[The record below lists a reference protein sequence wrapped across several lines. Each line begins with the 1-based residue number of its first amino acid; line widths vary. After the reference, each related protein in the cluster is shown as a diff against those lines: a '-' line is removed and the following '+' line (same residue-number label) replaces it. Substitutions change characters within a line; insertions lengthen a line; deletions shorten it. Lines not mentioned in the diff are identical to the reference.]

1 MFLAVQKKKTVKKTK
16 KPKVEPKQEIQQ
28 PDSYF
33 ITMLVGYLV
42 LLVGIVLLLGCVT
55 ISIAGEKE
63 NWLGPAL
70 GGAFPSFMTFLF
82 GRVAVVVFTASLILW
97 GLFIAVASLRTKLL
111 RFAIGLS
118 LLAVDLSFLLSLK
131 NFGMKSVSND
141 ALSMSGGVLGEF
153 FLQNLAIPV
162 FGRVS
167 CVAPLIG
174 LVIALGLIL
183 VLSFGVRPRH
193 FRFVAQ
199 TMRYVSS
206 VFGQRRSLGTI
217 EVETVEFP
225 EIKPDK
231 KAVEKKPLRRGVVME
246 DETMIFV
253 PDDVKTRRR
262 GKVEPFNGRHNWLT
276 DELDVSRSD
285 MQTRVGNGTLAGRP
299 YNGAGMDAV
308 GVQGNAA
315 AGLPQLPKAPVADPR
330 DMQRTMNDAT
340 LGDGVYEDPEI
351 RRLEEELRL
360 NERHM
365 NALQILEIKERISA
379 LRRARDLIDWEKGHR
394 GRMQVKGDVRRTA
407 GSETVDAAG
416 AAGLSPR
423 LTSERTV
430 VEQTPMPKSAKK
442 ASAAAKKASA
452 NEANNADAELL
463 DTVPVRGGAN
473 SFDATMRADEATL
486 RGPATLSDSVE
497 ERAAIHAEELLGGD
511 GAYVEDFPGSPAVDD
526 DETFAP
532 VVVTADEVGEDPEFD
547 EPVPSSR
554 GAGGRASTKPVAK
567 PAASKPIPSAPAA
580 SFDKYKVP
588 EIAKILDTHET
599 QTADYTEEEL
609 NAIGKMLEEKLEN
622 FKVKGR
628 VIGCETGP
636 MITRFEVEPGPG
648 VKVSRFSALQEDLA
662 LPLKVSSIR
671 ILAPIP
677 GKAAV
682 GVEIPN
688 RKFQTVFC
696 RDVFMSDKFKPAP
709 DKILVALG
717 KDITGE
723 SFTMDLAKAPHLLIA
738 GQTGSGKSVCI
749 NALMASML
757 FSKTPDELRMIL
769 VDPKAVELKMYE
781 NIPHLLAPVITKPE
795 IAIQALQWLCYEMD
809 RRTEVLATAKVRN
822 IGGFNAKFEAG
833 ELPEDVPEE
842 DRGHRMAFIV
852 VIIDEM
858 ADLMMVAGKEIEKS
872 VARLAAKA
880 RAVGIHLVLATQRP
894 SVKVITGII
903 KANLPTRISFKVASQ
918 IDARTVMDHAG
929 AEKLLGRGDMLYKA
943 VNDPDPVR
951 VHGAFLS
958 DEEAE
963 RLADACSDQ
972 NVFYPQVESFDVSG
986 GEDGDDDEGGGS
998 LKNEKLDKLLFEVAQ
1013 WAISVNGLSTSAVQR
1028 HFSVGYSRAGKIV
1041 DQLYGLG
1048 VCGPSKGNSKP
1059 RAMLVDM
1066 DGLMQLERSG
1076 RFG

>member
-1 MFLAVQKKKTVKKTK
+1 MAAQKKKTVKKTK
-16 KPKVEPKQEIQQ
+16 KPKVEPKAENQV

-33 ITMLVGYLV
+33 VTMMVGYFVMLA
-42 LLVGIVLLLGCVT
+42 GIVLLLGCVT
-55 ISIAGEKE
+55 LSIAGAKG
-63 NWLGPAL
+63 NWLGDYF
-70 GGAFPSFMTFLF
+70 GAMFPEFMTFLF
-82 GRVAVVVFTASLILW
+82 GRVAVVVFTAALVLW
-97 GLFIAVASLRTKLL
+97 GLFIAIASLRPKLL
-111 RFAIGLS
+111 RFAVGAS
-118 LLAVDLSFLLSLK
+118 LLVVDLSFLMSLK
-131 NFGMKSVSND
+131 NFGVRGVTND
-141 ALSMSGGVLGEF
+141 AISMNGGVLGQF

-162 FGRVS
+162 FGRTS
-167 CVAPLIG
+167 YVAPLILL
-174 LVIALGLIL
+174 LVALAMIL

-193 FRFVAQ
+193 FRFIPQ
-199 TMRYVSS
+199 TMRYVCG
-206 VFGQRRSLGTI
+206 VFGQRRSLGKVEI
-217 EVETVEFP
+217 ETLDFP
-225 EIKPDK
+225 DVNP
-231 KAVEKKPLRRGVVME
+231 EKKVAEKKTLRRGVVME

-253 PDDVKTRRR
+253 PDSVKMRRR

-276 DELDVSRSD
+276 DDLDVNRSE
-285 MQTRVGNGTLAGRP
+285 MQTQVG
-299 YNGAGMDAV
+299 DSF
-308 GVQGNAA
+308 
-315 AGLPQLPKAPVADPR
+315 GLPQYAAGNAQPAELPNATVGNAGNVPAG
-330 DMQRTMNDAT
+330 AT
-340 LGDGVYEDPEI
+340 LGGADEDGVYEDPEI

-365 NALQILEIKERISA
+365 NALQILEIKERIGA
-379 LRRARDLIDWEKGHR
+379 LRRARDLIDWEKGHK

-407 GSETVDAAG
+407 GSETVGAVSAG
-416 AAGLSPR
+416 NVSPR
-423 LTSERTV
+423 PTKPETV
-430 VEQTPMPKSAKK
+430 AAPKVAKTAK
-442 ASAAAKKASA
+442 PVGGASNSPTSA
-452 NEANNADAELL
+452 N
-463 DTVPVRGGAN
+463 TIVR
-473 SFDATMRADEATL
+473 D
-486 RGPATLSDSVE
+486 ATLSDSVE
-497 ERAAIHAEELLGGD
+497 TRAAIHAEELLGGD
-511 GAYVEDFPGSPAVDD
+511 GAYVEDFPGSPAVED

-532 VVVTADEVGEDPEFD
+532 VVVGADEVGEDPTFGAD
-547 EPVPSSR
+547 FGATMG
-554 GAGGRASTKPVAK
+554 GAGNAGRSANGSAR
-567 PAASKPIPSAPAA
+567 PAAKAVQSAQIPPAPTA
-580 SFDKYKVP
+580 SYDEYKIP
-588 EIAKILDTHET
+588 EIAKILDTHEV

-696 RDVFMSDKFKPAP
+696 RDVFLSEKFKPAH

-809 RRTEVLATAKVRN
+809 RRTEVLASAKVRN

-833 ELPEDVPEE
+833 ELPDEVPEE

-986 GEDGDDDEGGGS
+986 GEEGDEEGGGS

-1059 RAMLVDM
+1059 RAMLIGM
-1066 DGLMQLERSG
+1066 DELMQLERSG

>member
-1 MFLAVQKKKTVKKTK
+1 MAVQKKKTVKKPK
-16 KPKVEPKQEIQQ
+16 KTKVEPKTGAQE

-33 ITMLVGYLV
+33 VTMMVGYLV
-42 LLVGIVLLLGCVT
+42 LLAGVILLLGCIT
-55 ISIAGEKE
+55 ISIVGEHE
-63 NWLGPAL
+63 NWLGNYF
-70 GGAFPSFMTFLF
+70 GVMFPSFMTFLF
-82 GRVAVVVFTASLILW
+82 GRVAVVVFTAALVLW
-97 GLFIAVASLRTKLL
+97 GLFIAIASLRAKLL
-111 RFAIGLS
+111 RFAVGAS
-118 LLAVDLSFLLSLK
+118 LLVVNVSFLMSLK
-131 NFGMKSVSND
+131 NFGDKSVSND

-167 CVAPLIG
+167 YVAPLII
-174 LVIALGLIL
+174 LLTTLALIL

-193 FRFVAQ
+193 FKFVAQ
-199 TMRYVSS
+199 TMRYLTGL
-206 VFGQRRSLGTI
+206 FGRRRK
-217 EVETVEFP
+217 EDVEPKTEYVPNIRDERS
-225 EIKPDK
+225 
-231 KAVEKKPLRRGVVME
+231 EKKQLRRGVVME

-253 PDDVKTRRR
+253 PDSVKMRRR

-276 DELDVSRSD
+276 DDLDINRSE
-285 MQTRVGNGTLAGRP
+285 MQTQVGESF
-299 YNGAGMDAV
+299 
-308 GVQGNAA
+308 
-315 AGLPQLPKAPVADPR
+315 GLPQYAGNALPENAAGNAQPGNLQDAPLGNVGNLPAG
-330 DMQRTMNDAT
+330 AT
-340 LGDGVYEDPEI
+340 LGGADEDGVYEDPEI

-365 NALQILEIKERISA
+365 NALQILEIKERIGA
-379 LRRARDLIDWEKGHR
+379 LRRARDLIDWEKGHK

-407 GSETVDAAG
+407 GSETVDAAIG
-416 AAGLSPR
+416 NAGGNA
-423 LTSERTV
+423 
-430 VEQTPMPKSAKK
+430 MPKPAKPVTV
-442 ASAAAKKASA
+442 AAPKVAKPAGGDANSSTSA
-452 NEANNADAELL
+452 N
-463 DTVPVRGGAN
+463 TIVR
-473 SFDATMRADEATL
+473 D
-486 RGPATLSDSVE
+486 ATLSDSVAT
-497 ERAAIHAEELLGGD
+497 RAAIHAEELLGGD
-511 GAYVEDFPGSPAVDD
+511 GAYVEDFPGNPAVDD
-526 DETFAP
+526 DETYAP
-532 VVVTADEVGEDPEFD
+532 VVVTADEVGEDPTFGAD
-547 EPVPSSR
+547 FGATMG
-554 GAGGRASTKPVAK
+554 GAGHAGGSANGNARPAVHSATI
-567 PAASKPIPSAPAA
+567 PAAPTA
-580 SFDKYKVP
+580 SYDEYKIP
-588 EIAKILDTHET
+588 EISKILDTHEV

-696 RDVFMSDKFKPAP
+696 RDVFMSEKFKPAH

-809 RRTEVLATAKVRN
+809 RRTEVLASAKVRN

-833 ELPEDVPEE
+833 ELPDEVPEE

-986 GEDGDDDEGGGS
+986 GEEGDEEGGGS

-1059 RAMLVDM
+1059 RAMLIGM
-1066 DGLMQLERSG
+1066 DELMQLERSG

>member
-1 MFLAVQKKKTVKKTK
+1 MAVQKKKTAKKSSK
-16 KPKVEPKQEIQQ
+16 SKAEPKKETQQ
-28 PDSYF
+28 PDSFF
-33 ITMLVGYLV
+33 ITMMVGYLV
-42 LLVGIVLLLGCVT
+42 LLAGVILLFGCVT
-55 ISIAGEKE
+55 ISIGGEKG
-63 NWLGPAL
+63 NWLGPYF
-70 GGAFPSFMTFLF
+70 GGLYPNFMTFLF
-82 GRVAVVVFTASLILW
+82 GRVAVVAFTAALILW
-97 GLFIAVASLRTKLL
+97 GLFIAVASLRAKLL
-111 RFAIGLS
+111 RFAIGTS
-118 LLAVDLSFLLSLK
+118 LLSVDLSFLMSLK
-131 NFGMKSVSND
+131 NFDV
-141 ALSMSGGVLGEF
+141 AHATREQISMNGGVLGQF
-153 FLQNLAIPV
+153 FLQNFAIPL
-162 FGRVS
+162 FGHVS
-167 CVAPLIG
+167 YVAPLI
-174 LVIALGLIL
+174 LLLFALALIL
-183 VLSFGVRPRH
+183 VLSFGMRPRH

-199 TMRYVSS
+199 TMRYVSA
-206 VFGQRRSLGTI
+206 VFGRRPSMGPV
-217 EVETVEFP
+217 EVETFELP
-225 EIKPDK
+225 STKP
-231 KAVEKKPLRRGVVME
+231 EKKPLRRGVVME
-246 DETMIFV
+246 DETMMYV
-253 PDDVKTRRR
+253 PESVKMKRR
-262 GKVEPFNGRHNWLT
+262 GKVEPFNARHNWLT
-276 DELDVSRSD
+276 DDLDVSRSD
-285 MQTRVGNGTLAGRP
+285 LETRVPNEAPGNRP
-299 YNGAGMDAV
+299 Y
-308 GVQGNAA
+308 GVPGNTQGIPVVGNAA
-315 AGLPQLPKAPVADPR
+315 IADPR
-330 DMQRTMNDAT
+330 NMQTAAMDDGVNDDAT
-340 LGDGVYEDPEI
+340 FAEDPEI

-365 NALQILEIKERISA
+365 NALQIVEIRERIAA

-394 GRMQVKGDVRRTA
+394 GRMQVKGDVRRNGDAVTL
-407 GSETVDAAG
+407 DAAT
-416 AAGLSPR
+416 SPASR
-423 LTSERTV
+423 NTAERTV
-430 VEQTPMPKSAKK
+430 VTKAPKSKSEKNAPVNDELLETVPMPTKSTKT
-442 ASAAAKKASA
+442 
-452 NEANNADAELL
+452 L
-463 DTVPVRGGAN
+463 R
-473 SFDATMRADEATL
+473 DATV
-486 RGPATLSDSVE
+486 SDSVE
-497 ERAAIHAEELLGGD
+497 ERAAIHAEDLLGGD
-511 GAYVEDFPGSPAVDD
+511 GAYVEDFPGDPAVED

-532 VVVTADEVGEDPEFD
+532 VVVTADEVGEDPVLD
-547 EPVPSSR
+547 EPFPSAR
-554 GAGGRASTKPVAK
+554 GALNMQ
-567 PAASKPIPSAPAA
+567 PARPAVHSAPIPQRDPTTAY
-580 SFDKYKVP
+580 DEYKVP
-588 EIAKILDTHET
+588 EIAKILDTHEA

-628 VIGCETGP
+628 VVGCETGP

-662 LPLKVSSIR
+662 LPLKVSSVR

-696 RDVFMSDKFKPAP
+696 RDVFLSEKFKPAP

-809 RRTEVLATAKVRN
+809 RRTEVLASAKVRN

-833 ELPEDVPEE
+833 ELPEEVPEE

-986 GEDGDDDEGGGS
+986 GEEGDDEGGGS
-998 LKNEKLDKLLFEVAQ
+998 MKNEKLDKLLFEVAQ

-1066 DGLMQLERSG
+1066 DQLMQLERSG

>member
-1 MFLAVQKKKTVKKTK
+1 MAVQKKKTVKKPK
-16 KPKVEPKQEIQQ
+16 KTKVEPKKETQE

-33 ITMLVGYLV
+33 ITMMVGYLV
-42 LLVGIVLLLGCVT
+42 LIAGVILLLGCVT
-55 ISIAGEKE
+55 ISIVGEHE
-63 NWLGPAL
+63 NWLGNYF
-70 GGAFPSFMTFLF
+70 GVMFPSFMTFLF
-82 GRVAVVVFTASLILW
+82 GRVAVVVFTAALVLW
-97 GLFIAVASLRTKLL
+97 GLFIAVASLRTKLF
-111 RFAIGLS
+111 RFAVGAS
-118 LLAVDLSFLLSLK
+118 LLVVNVSFLMSLK
-131 NFGMKSVSND
+131 NFGLKSVSND

-167 CVAPLIG
+167 FVAPLI
-174 LVIALGLIL
+174 LLLIMFALIL

-193 FRFVAQ
+193 FKFVAQ
-199 TMRYVSS
+199 TMRYISGI
-206 VFGQRRSLGTI
+206 FGQRRSQGTI
-217 EVETVEFP
+217 EIETVEVP
-225 EIKPDK
+225 TVKDK
-231 KAVEKKPLRRGVVME
+231 KESEKKTLRRGVVME

-253 PDDVKTRRR
+253 PDSVKMRRR

-276 DELDVSRSD
+276 DDLDVNRSD
-285 MQTRVGNGTLAGRP
+285 MQTQAG
-299 YNGAGMDAV
+299 
-308 GVQGNAA
+308 
-315 AGLPQLPKAPVADPR
+315 
-330 DMQRTMNDAT
+330 NDA
-340 LGDGVYEDPEI
+340 LGMPQYAGENVAGVANASVAGEMPAGDLRNAQTVMAGDAAIDGVYEDPEI

-365 NALQILEIKERISA
+365 NALQILEIKERIGA

-394 GRMQVKGDVRRTA
+394 GRMQVKGDVRRN
-407 GSETVDAAG
+407 GDVETLDAG
-416 AAGLSPR
+416 ARAGVTAANAKVTAANEAASR
-423 LTSERTV
+423 RTSERTIV
-430 VEQTPMPKSAKK
+430 
-442 ASAAAKKASA
+442 
-452 NEANNADAELL
+452 NADMPRPSKSQTNAN
-463 DTVPVRGGAN
+463 TVVR
-473 SFDATMRADEATL
+473 D
-486 RGPATLSDSVE
+486 ATLSDSVE
-497 ERAAIHAEELLGGD
+497 TRAAIHAEDLLGGD
-511 GAYVEDFPGSPAVDD
+511 GARIEDFPGSPAVEE

-532 VVVTADEVGEDPEFD
+532 VVVTADEVGEDPTLGGTF
-547 EPVPSSR
+547 
-554 GAGGRASTKPVAK
+554 GGRGNAGSGNAR
-567 PAASKPIPSAPAA
+567 PAAKVVQSAQIPPAPAA
-580 SFDKYKVP
+580 SYDKYQVP
-588 EIAKILDTHET
+588 EIAKILDTHEV

-696 RDVFMSDKFKPAP
+696 RDVFLSEKFKPAP

-809 RRTEVLATAKVRN
+809 RRTEVLASAKVRN

-833 ELPEDVPEE
+833 ELPDEVPEE

-986 GEDGDDDEGGGS
+986 GEDVDDEEGGGS

-1059 RAMLVDM
+1059 RAMLIGM
-1066 DGLMQLERSG
+1066 DELMQLERSG

>member
-1 MFLAVQKKKTVKKTK
+1 MAVQKKKNVKKPK
-16 KPKVEPKQEIQQ
+16 KAKVEPKKDVQE

-33 ITMLVGYLV
+33 ITMMVGYLV
-42 LLVGIVLLLGCVT
+42 LLAGIVLLLGCVT
-55 ISIAGEKE
+55 VSIAGVKE
-63 NWLGPAL
+63 NWLGDYF
-70 GGAFPSFMTFLF
+70 GSMFPNFVTFLF

-97 GLFIAVASLRTKLL
+97 GLFIAIASLRSKLL
-111 RFAIGLS
+111 RFAVGTSML
-118 LLAVDLSFLLSLK
+118 VVNLSFLMSLK
-131 NFGMKSVSND
+131 NFGVRNVTND
-141 ALSMSGGVLGEF
+141 AISMNGGVIGQF
-153 FLQNLAIPV
+153 FLQNLVIPV

-167 CVAPLIG
+167 YVAPLI
-174 LVIALGLIL
+174 LLLITLAMIL
-183 VLSFGVRPRH
+183 VLSFGLRPRH
-193 FRFVAQ
+193 FKFVVQA
-199 TMRYVSS
+199 MRCIVGIFRRRTKTEDSESKTEYVPNIRDESS
-206 VFGQRRSLGTI
+206 G
-217 EVETVEFP
+217 
-225 EIKPDK
+225 K
-231 KAVEKKPLRRGVVME
+231 KTLRRGVVME

-253 PDDVKTRRR
+253 PDSVKMRRR

-276 DELDVSRSD
+276 DDLDVSRSD
-285 MQTRVGNGTLAGRP
+285 MQTQVGNEAFGLP
-299 YNGAGMDAV
+299 QYV
-308 GVQGNAA
+308 GGNAA
-315 AGLPQLPKAPVADPR
+315 GAANAAGNAAVAGETPVGNPLNAQTVVAGETACD
-330 DMQRTMNDAT
+330 DASFI
-340 LGDGVYEDPEI
+340 EDPEI
-351 RRLEEELRL
+351 LRLEEELRL

-365 NALQILEIKERISA
+365 NALQILEIKERIGA

-394 GRMQVKGDVRRTA
+394 GRMQVKGDVRRNGDAETLDVANAGANPNARVGVTA
-407 GSETVDAAG
+407 ANAKVTAANDAARRT
-416 AAGLSPR
+416 A
-423 LTSERTV
+423 ERTV
-430 VEQTPMPKSAKK
+430 V
-442 ASAAAKKASA
+442 
-452 NEANNADAELL
+452 NADMPAK
-463 DTVPVRGGAN
+463 TAAVAR
-473 SFDATMRADEATL
+473 DAM
-486 RGPATLSDSVE
+486 LSDSVE
-497 ERAAIHAEELLGGD
+497 TRAAIHAEDLLGGD
-511 GAYVEDFPGSPAVDD
+511 GAYIEDFPGSPAVDED
-526 DETFAP
+526 DETYAP
-532 VVVTADEVGEDPEFD
+532 VVVTADEVGEEPTLGGTLGGNGRGNAGGNASGSARPAAK
-547 EPVPSSR
+547 PVPS
-554 GAGGRASTKPVAK
+554 AQIPPAPTASY
-567 PAASKPIPSAPAA
+567 
-580 SFDKYKVP
+580 DEYKVP
-588 EIAKILDTHET
+588 EIAKILDTHEV

-677 GKAAV
+677 GKATV

-696 RDVFMSDKFKPAP
+696 RDVFLSEKFKPAP

-809 RRTEVLATAKVRN
+809 RRTEVLASAKVRN

-833 ELPEDVPEE
+833 ELPDEVPEE

-972 NVFYPQVESFDVSG
+972 NVFYPQVDSFDVSG
-986 GEDGDDDEGGGS
+986 GEEGDEDGGGS

-1059 RAMLVDM
+1059 RAMLIGM
-1066 DGLMQLERSG
+1066 DELMQLERSG

>member
-1 MFLAVQKKKTVKKTK
+1 MAAQKKKTVKKTK
-16 KPKVEPKQEIQQ
+16 KPKVEPKKDIQE

-33 ITMLVGYLV
+33 ITMMVGYLIMLAGV
-42 LLVGIVLLLGCVT
+42 ILLLGCIT
-55 ISIAGEKE
+55 TSIVGEQE
-63 NWLGPAL
+63 NWLGDYF
-70 GGAFPSFMTFLF
+70 GVMFPSFMTFLF
-82 GRVAVVVFTASLILW
+82 GRVAVVIFTAALILW
-97 GLFIAVASLRTKLL
+97 GVFIAIASLRGKLL
-111 RFAIGLS
+111 RFAVGAS
-118 LLAVDLSFLLSLK
+118 LLAVNVSFLMSLK
-131 NFGMKSVSND
+131 NFGDKHVSNET
-141 ALSMSGGVLGEF
+141 LSMSGGVLGEF

-162 FGRVS
+162 FGKVS
-167 CVAPLIG
+167 YVAPLILL
-174 LVIALGLIL
+174 LVALALIL

-193 FRFVAQ
+193 FKFIAQ
-199 TMRYVSS
+199 AMRYVCG
-206 VFGQRRSLGTI
+206 VFGQRRSMGKI
-217 EVETVEFP
+217 EIETLDFP
-225 EIKPDK
+225 AVKSDK
-231 KAVEKKPLRRGVVME
+231 KSEKVEEKKTLRRGVVME

-253 PDDVKTRRR
+253 PDSAKMRRR

-276 DELDVSRSD
+276 DDLDVNRSE
-285 MQTRVGNGTLAGRP
+285 MQTQVG
-299 YNGAGMDAV
+299 DSF
-308 GVQGNAA
+308 
-315 AGLPQLPKAPVADPR
+315 GLPQYATGNVLPKNAAGNARPGDLPNATIGNAGNVPEGG
-330 DMQRTMNDAT
+330 T
-340 LGDGVYEDPEI
+340 LGGTDSDGVYEDPEI

-365 NALQILEIKERISA
+365 NALQILEIKERIGA
-379 LRRARDLIDWEKGHR
+379 LRRARDLIDWEKGHK

-407 GSETVDAAG
+407 GSETVDAAIAGNTAANAGVNAANVGG
-416 AAGLSPR
+416 AAR
-423 LTSERTV
+423 RTSERTV
-430 VEQTPMPKSAKK
+430 VGKVEVPKSSKTAKP
-442 ASAAAKKASA
+442 AGATNSSTSA
-452 NEANNADAELL
+452 N
-463 DTVPVRGGAN
+463 TIVR
-473 SFDATMRADEATL
+473 D
-486 RGPATLSDSVE
+486 ATLSDSVE
-497 ERAAIHAEELLGGD
+497 TRAAIHAEELLGGD

-526 DETFAP
+526 DESFAP
-532 VVVTADEVGEDPEFD
+532 VVVGADEAGEDPTFGSD
-547 EPVPSSR
+547 F
-554 GAGGRASTKPVAK
+554 GGNARP
-567 PAASKPIPSAPAA
+567 ASKPAVHSAPIPVAPTA
-580 SFDKYKVP
+580 SYDEYKIP
-588 EIAKILDTHET
+588 EISKILDTHEA

-696 RDVFMSDKFKPAP
+696 RDVFMSEKFKPAH

-809 RRTEVLATAKVRN
+809 RRTEVLASAKVRN

-833 ELPEDVPEE
+833 ELPDEVPEE

-986 GEDGDDDEGGGS
+986 GEEGDEEGGGS
-998 LKNEKLDKLLFEVAQ
+998 MKNEKLDKLLFEVAQ

-1059 RAMLVDM
+1059 RAMLIGM
-1066 DGLMQLERSG
+1066 DELMQLERSG

>member
-1 MFLAVQKKKTVKKTK
+1 LAAQKKKTVKKATK
-16 KPKVEPKQEIQQ
+16 KPKVDSKVETRE

-33 ITMLVGYLV
+33 VTLMAGYLI
-42 LLVGIVLLLGCVT
+42 LLAGVTLLLGCVT
-55 ISIAGEKE
+55 YSIAGAHE
-63 NWLGPAL
+63 NWLGDYF
-70 GGAFPSFMTFLF
+70 GVMFPSFMTFMF
-82 GRVAVVVFTASLILW
+82 GRVAVVVFTAAMILW
-97 GLFIAVASLRTKLL
+97 GLVIVFASLRTKLL
-111 RFAIGLS
+111 RFAIGTS
-118 LLAVDLSFLLSLK
+118 LLVVDLSFLMSLK
-131 NFGMKSVSND
+131 NFGVAHATKD
-141 ALSMSGGVLGEF
+141 AISMNGGVLGQF
-153 FLQNLAIPV
+153 FLQHLAIPV

-167 CVAPLIG
+167 YVAPLI
-174 LVIALGLIL
+174 LLLAALAFIL
-183 VLSFGVRPRH
+183 VFSFGVRPRH
-193 FRFVAQ
+193 FRFVVQ
-199 TMRYVSS
+199 ILRYMGA
-206 VFGQRRSLGTI
+206 VFGTRRSAGTI
-217 EVETVEFP
+217 EIETADE
-225 EIKPDK
+225 PDSRS
-231 KAVEKKPLRRGVVME
+231 EKKSSEKKQLRRGVVME

-253 PDDVKTRRR
+253 PDSVKMRRR

-285 MQTRVGNGTLAGRP
+285 MQTQVKNDTFGVGPVEN
-299 YNGAGMDAV
+299 NAV
-308 GVQGNAA
+308 
-315 AGLPQLPKAPVADPR
+315 PQMPQNPMEMAPL
-330 DMQRTMNDAT
+330 DMQRTVAVDASMD
-340 LGDGVYEDPEI
+340 DGSMAEDPEI

-365 NALQILEIKERISA
+365 NALQIVEIRERIAA
-379 LRRARDLIDWEKGHR
+379 LRRARDLIAWEKGHR
-394 GRMQVKGDVRRTA
+394 GRMQVKGDVRRNA
-407 GSETVDAAG
+407 EAESLDAANAVN
-416 AAGLSPR
+416 AAH
-423 LTSERTV
+423 EV
-430 VEQTPMPKSAKK
+430 KNAPKSATVKNDFSK
-442 ASAAAKKASA
+442 TQ
-452 NEANNADAELL
+452 LL
-463 DTVPVRGGAN
+463 KTVAMKDPVRGVQ
-473 SFDATMRADEATL
+473 DLER
-486 RGPATLSDSVE
+486 TLSGSVA
-497 ERAAIHAEELLGGD
+497 ERAAINAEDLLGGD
-511 GAYVEDFPGSPAVDD
+511 GARIEDFPGNPAVDD

-532 VVVTADEVGEDPEFD
+532 VVVTADEVGEEPEFD
-547 EPVPSSR
+547 EPLPSSR
-554 GAGGRASTKPVAK
+554 GGAGTRSSAK
-567 PAASKPIPSAPAA
+567 PAVQSAQIPPAPTASY
-580 SFDKYKVP
+580 DEYKVP
-588 EIAKILDTHET
+588 EIAKILDTHEV

-628 VIGCETGP
+628 VVGCETGP

-662 LPLKVSSIR
+662 LPLKVSSVR

-809 RRTEVLATAKVRN
+809 RRTEVLASAKVRN

-833 ELPEDVPEE
+833 ELPDEVPEE
-842 DRGHRMAFIV
+842 DRSHRMAFIV

-986 GEDGDDDEGGGS
+986 GEEGDEEGGGS

-1059 RAMLVDM
+1059 RAMLIGM
-1066 DGLMQLERSG
+1066 DELMQLERSG
-1076 RFG
+1076 KFG